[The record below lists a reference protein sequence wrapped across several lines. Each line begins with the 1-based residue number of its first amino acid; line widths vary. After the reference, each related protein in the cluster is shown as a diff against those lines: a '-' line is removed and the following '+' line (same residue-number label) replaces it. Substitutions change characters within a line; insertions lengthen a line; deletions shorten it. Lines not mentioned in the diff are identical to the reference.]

1 MTVDQKRI
9 LIVEDD
15 EGIARVL
22 ADNLKIDGFNVRWA
36 RTSHDALVESQ
47 SFRPDL
53 VLLDLM
59 LAGRPSGFDLCGVL
73 RQGGRCGVIIVSA
86 RGQREDKLRGLGL
99 GADDYVTKPFDMEE
113 LAARINAVL
122 RRTVLVV
129 SRIHLGG
136 IEIDFESRAARRGST
151 PLHLTHREFEILR
164 YLAER
169 RDHVVHRNEL
179 LREVWGIVDG
189 STTRSVDFAISRLR
203 RKIESNPSEPRFLR
217 TVHGDGYALT
227 IERDRQGESR
237 PRQ

>member
-1 MTVDQKRI
+1 MSSDRKRI

-22 ADNLKIDGFNVRWA
+22 ADNLRIDGFNVRWA
-36 RTSHDALVESQ
+36 GTAHDALVESNA
-47 SFRPDL
+47 FRPDL
-53 VLLDLM
+53 VLLDVM
-59 LAGRPSGFDLCGVL
+59 LSGQPNGLDICGVL

-86 RGQREDKLRGLGL
+86 RSQREDKLRGLNV

-129 SRIHLGG
+129 SRIRLGQ
-136 IEIDFESRAARRGST
+136 IEVDFEAHTARRGST
-151 PLHLTHREFEILR
+151 AVHLTHREFEILR

-203 RKIESNPSEPRFLR
+203 RKIEPNPPEPRFLR
-217 TVHGDGYALT
+217 TVHGDGYSLT
-227 IERDRQGESR
+227 VERDR
-237 PRQ
+237 

>member
-1 MTVDQKRI
+1 MSSDQKRI

-22 ADNLKIDGFNVRWA
+22 TDNLRIDGFNVKWA
-36 RTSHDALVESQ
+36 GSAHDALVEGQ

-53 VLLDLM
+53 VLLDIM
-59 LAGRPSGFDLCGVL
+59 LPGPSNGFDLCGVL

-86 RGQREDKLRGLGL
+86 RSQRDDKLRGLGL

-113 LAARINAVL
+113 LEARINAVL

-129 SRIHLGG
+129 SRIRLAA
-136 IEIDFESRAARRGST
+136 IEVDFESHTARRGSI

-169 RDHVVHRNEL
+169 RDRVVHRNEL
-179 LREVWGIVDG
+179 LREVWGVLDG

-203 RKIESNPSEPRFLR
+203 RKIEPHPPEPRFLR
-217 TVHGDGYALT
+217 TVHGDGYSLT
-227 IERDRQGESR
+227 VDRG
-237 PRQ
+237 

>member
-1 MTVDQKRI
+1 MSVEQKRI

-22 ADNLKIDGFNVRWA
+22 ADNLKIDGFNVRCA
-36 RTSHDALVESQ
+36 RTSHQALVESQ

-59 LAGRPSGFDLCGVL
+59 LAGQASGFEICRVL

-86 RGQREDKLRGLGL
+86 RSQREDKLKGLGA

-113 LAARINAVL
+113 LLARINAVL

-129 SRIHLGG
+129 SRIRLGDL
-136 IEIDFESRAARRGST
+136 EVDFEAYTARRGST
-151 PLHLTHREFEILR
+151 TLHLTHHEFEILR

-169 RDHVVHRNEL
+169 RDRVVHRDEL
-179 LREVWGIVDG
+179 LREVWKMVDG
-189 STTRSVDFAISRLR
+189 STTRAVDFAVARLR
-203 RKIESNPSEPRFLR
+203 QKIEPNPPEPRFLR
-217 TVHGDGYALT
+217 TVHGEGYSLT
-227 IERDRQGESR
+227 VDRDSR
-237 PRQ
+237 

>member
-1 MTVDQKRI
+1 MSSDQKRI

-22 ADNLKIDGFNVRWA
+22 ADNLRIDGFNVRWA
-36 RTSHDALVESQ
+36 ANAHDALVESNA
-47 SFRPDL
+47 FRPDL
-53 VLLDLM
+53 VLLDVM
-59 LAGRPSGFDLCGVL
+59 LSGQPNGLDICGVL

-86 RGQREDKLRGLGL
+86 RSQREDKLRGLNV

-129 SRIHLGG
+129 SRIRLGQ
-136 IEIDFESRAARRGST
+136 IEVDFEAHTARRGST
-151 PLHLTHREFEILR
+151 AVHLTHREFEILR

-203 RKIESNPSEPRFLR
+203 RKIEPNPPEPRFLR
-217 TVHGDGYALT
+217 TVHGDGYSLT
-227 IERDRQGESR
+227 VERGR
-237 PRQ
+237 

>member
-22 ADNLKIDGFNVRWA
+22 SDNLRFDGFNVRWA
-36 RTSHDALVESQ
+36 PTAHDALVESQ

-53 VLLDLM
+53 VLLDIM
-59 LAGRPSGFDLCGVL
+59 LPGKTSGVDLCSVL
-73 RQGGRCGVIIVSA
+73 RHGGRCGVIVVSA
-86 RGQREDKLRGLGL
+86 RSTREDKLRGLGL

-113 LAARINAVL
+113 LSARINAVL

-129 SRIHLGG
+129 SRIRLGET
-136 IEIDFESRAARRGST
+136 EIDFEAHVARQNST
-151 PLHLTHREFEILR
+151 ALHLTHREFEILR

-169 RDHVVHRNEL
+169 RDRVVNRTEL
-179 LREVWGIVDG
+179 LREVWGVVDG

-203 RKIESNPSEPRFLR
+203 KKIEPNPSDPRFLR
-217 TVHGDGYALT
+217 TVHGDGYSLT
-227 IERDRQGESR
+227 VDRDA
-237 PRQ
+237 

>member
-1 MTVDQKRI
+1 MNGDQKRI

-22 ADNLKIDGFNVRWA
+22 ADNLRIDGFNVRWA
-36 RTSHDALVESQ
+36 GTAHEALVESNA
-47 SFRPDL
+47 FRPDL
-53 VLLDLM
+53 VLLDVM
-59 LAGRPSGFDLCGVL
+59 LSGQPNGLDICGVL

-86 RGQREDKLRGLGL
+86 RSQREDKLRGLNV

-129 SRIHLGG
+129 SRIRLGQ
-136 IEIDFESRAARRGST
+136 IEVDFEAHTARRGST
-151 PLHLTHREFEILR
+151 AVHLTHREFEILR

-203 RKIESNPSEPRFLR
+203 RKIEPNPPEPRFLR
-217 TVHGDGYALT
+217 TVHGDGYSLT
-227 IERDRQGESR
+227 VERDR
-237 PRQ
+237 

>member
-1 MTVDQKRI
+1 VSGDQKRI

-22 ADNLKIDGFNVRWA
+22 ADNLRIDGFNVRWA
-36 RTSHDALVESQ
+36 ATAHGALVESQ

-53 VLLDLM
+53 VLLDIM
-59 LAGRPSGFDLCGVL
+59 LPGQSSGFDLCGVL

-86 RGQREDKLRGLGL
+86 RSQREDKLRGLGL

-113 LAARINAVL
+113 LEARINAVL

-129 SRIHLGG
+129 SRIRLGD
-136 IEIDFESRAARRGST
+136 IDVDFEAHTAHRGT
-151 PLHLTHREFEILR
+151 MPLHLTHREFEILR

-169 RDHVVHRNEL
+169 RDRVVHRNEL
-179 LREVWGIVDG
+179 LREVWGILDG

-203 RKIESNPSEPRFLR
+203 RKIEPSPPEPRFLR
-217 TVHGDGYALT
+217 TVHGDGYSLSVD
-227 IERDRQGESR
+227 RD
-237 PRQ
+237 

>member
-1 MTVDQKRI
+1 MSVDQKRI

-15 EGIARVL
+15 EGIARLV

-36 RTSHDALVESQ
+36 RSAHEALVESQ

-53 VLLDLM
+53 VLLDIM
-59 LAGRPSGFDLCGVL
+59 LAGQASGFEICTVL

-86 RGQREDKLRGLGL
+86 RSQREDKLRGLGA

-129 SRIHLGG
+129 SRIKLGDL
-136 IEIDFESRAARRGST
+136 EVDFEAHTAQRNGK
-151 PLHLTHREFEILR
+151 PLHLTHHEFEILR

-169 RDHVVHRNEL
+169 RDRVVHRDEL
-179 LREVWGIVDG
+179 LREVWKMVDG
-189 STTRSVDFAISRLR
+189 STTRAVDFAVARLR
-203 RKIESNPSEPRFLR
+203 QKIEPNPPEPRFLR
-217 TVHGDGYALT
+217 TVHGEGYSLT
-227 IERDRQGESR
+227 VDRDS
-237 PRQ
+237 P